1 MTPITGN
8 QVRALRHRLM
18 LNQDDFAARLGV
30 SVSSVQKWE
39 RTGDAEIPIRTW
51 AARRALTH
59 LMQET
64 DR

>member
-8 QVRALRHRLM
+8 DVRALRYRLM
-18 LNQDDFAARLGV
+18 LNQEDFAARLGV
-30 SVSSVQKWE
+30 SISSVQKWE
-39 RTGDAEIPIRTW
+39 RSGDQELPLRW